1 MKLTA
6 AQQAAVEHRGS
17 SLLVC
22 ASAGAGKT
30 EVLARRCAALVADE
44 RQPCAVDRLLVVTF
58 TRAAAAELRTR
69 VARFLRESAARAT
82 SESLRRHL
90 RRQGLLID
98 AADIGTIDAWCG
110 RIVREHSA
118 DAGVDVRF
126 AVLSDEQARLLRAA
140 TLDELFDGIHR
151 GGEPLADRA
160 QAWIARAAAPGDR
173 FLRVLV
179 EQLNRYREHLVN
191 PQAWFE
197 RQRAAC
203 RADDAERVLAAAL
216 AEECRFQ
223 HRQLTALR
231 AELPLEA
238 TDMLAAYEAVLADW
252 STRLPTEG
260 TLSAVVN
267 ELAAFKL
274 PAPRGRNKPAEHP
287 ALHEVRERWLKG
299 RLQKPWAPETVGEI
313 LRHAPATADLVLTV
327 LELEERYAQLLSA
340 AKRQR
345 AALEFGDVLRATLD
359 LLGRPAVGPRREPT
373 DIARRLQRRYEHVLV
388 DEYQDTSPVQVEIL
402 RLVSRDDLGR
412 TNRFLVGDL
421 KQSIYGFREAEPRLF
436 AELQADF
443 DAGRQEGRVLPLSDN
458 FRSHATLLDGL
469 NELFTR
475 LFDPLLGGTP
485 YGPQERLIAGR
496 RADELAN
503 PTLDG
508 HSRIEVSVL
517 EEQTRD
523 REAEVDDDEQ
533 IVERIE
539 RETQVAAEQIRALLA
554 AGAQVPQRGKDGTA
568 SLRPLRLVDIVVLL
582 RSAAVAAPRVAH
594 VLRNNGVPAEA
605 VGRESPLD
613 AVEVRDVECVLRLLV
628 NRRQD
633 VPLAAY
639 LRSPLVGLS
648 EDELLAVRTQTSR
661 AAGGF
666 YEAVDAFR
674 TQRPVESLAVR
685 LDGALAQ
692 LDRWAE
698 AAREEE
704 LPALLRRVLADSGL
718 LLLAAAQPGGAQ
730 RVALLRMMER
740 LAADYARAG
749 PGGVDGFVE
758 YLESLA
764 EQDITPAAAAAG
776 PEDVVRI
783 LTIHGAKGLEFPVVF
798 LLGTGTTFHP
808 GRQRQAWQMD
818 EETGFGLRFNDYRRR
833 ATLTSARLHVIAR
846 RAAHRE
852 LEEEMRLLYVAAT
865 RARERLVI
873 IGHAPPDLWPTCR
886 ERFGSATA
894 APSLLSRLAAR
905 NRLEWVLM
913 AAAGC
918 AGNDP
923 AAAGAIRVVTRPV
936 TEIRVAEPVV
946 PPQVA
951 EDDVLTPEDAAWV
964 ARGRA
969 LLTADIGTTD
979 VHRPAVL
986 SVSAFKEL
994 ALRARGAD
1002 RPHVLDQVT
1011 EPLPRPAFAAES
1023 RPSGQDLGTACHRF
1037 LEWADLGHLSTAAE
1051 VAAQIAALGAEGR
1064 LSAAEAAL
1072 VPIDDIVWLAG
1083 TLVGRWLA
1091 EHAATARRELPF
1103 VYAGPLPPS
1112 ADRSIVRGVIDCVLD
1127 TPAGLVVID
1136 YKTDRPRDEQDL
1148 AERRA
1153 GYRVQ
1158 LRLYAE
1164 AAGAI
1169 LARPVAR
1176 AVLVFLR
1183 ARRLE
1188 EVALDTAVGT
1198 PRSLA

>member
-1 MKLTA
+1 MKLTS

-58 TRAAAAELRTR
+58 TRAAAAELRVR
-69 VARFLRESAARAT
+69 VARLLRAAAT
-82 SESLRRHL
+82 QARTEALRRHL
-90 RRQGLLID
+90 HRQELLID

-118 DAGVDVRF
+118 AAGVDVRF
-126 AVLSDEQARLLRAA
+126 AVLSEEQALLLRAA
-140 TLDELFDGIHR
+140 TLDELFDWVHR
-151 GGEPLADRA
+151 GGDPLADRA
-160 QAWIARAAAPGDR
+160 REWIARAAAPVDR

-203 RADDAERVLAAAL
+203 RADDAERVLSAAL

-223 HRQLTALR
+223 QQQVAALR
-231 AELPLEA
+231 ADLPLEA
-238 TDMLAAYEAVLADW
+238 NETLAPYEAALADW
-252 STRLPTEG
+252 SSRLATEG
-260 TLSAVVN
+260 TLAVVVDD
-267 ELAAFKL
+267 LAAFKL
-274 PAPRGRNKPAEHP
+274 PAPRGRNKPPEHP

-299 RLQKPWAPETVGEI
+299 RLQKPWAPQVVGEI
-313 LRHAPATADLVLTV
+313 LRHAPATADLVLIT
-327 LELEERYAQLLSA
+327 LDLEERYAQLLSA

-359 LLGRPAVGPRREPT
+359 LLGRPTASPRREPT

-402 RLVSRDDLGR
+402 RLVSRDEPGR

-421 KQSIYGFREAEPRLF
+421 KQSIYGFREAEPQLF

-458 FRSHATLLDGL
+458 FRSHAKLLDGL
-469 NELFTR
+469 NDLFAR
-475 LFDPLLGGTP
+475 LFDPMLGGTP

-496 RADELAN
+496 RADEIAN

-508 HSRIEVSVL
+508 HPRIEVCVL
-517 EEQTRD
+517 QEQPRD
-523 REAEVDDDEQ
+523 GETEVDEDEQ

-539 RETQVAAEQIRALLA
+539 REAQAAAEQIRTLLA
-554 AGAQVPQRGKDGTA
+554 AGSQVPQRGQDGTA
-568 SLRPLRLVDIVVLL
+568 SLRPLRLADIVILL
-582 RSAAVAAPRVAH
+582 RSAAAAAPRVAR

-605 VGRESPLD
+605 IGRESPLD

-639 LRSPLVGLS
+639 LRSPLVGLT
-648 EDELLAVRTQTSR
+648 EDELLAIRTMTPR

-674 TQRPVESLAVR
+674 TQRPVESLAVK

-692 LDRWAE
+692 LEGWAE

-704 LPALLRRVLADSGL
+704 LPALLRRVFADSGL

-740 LAADYARAG
+740 LAADYARTG
-749 PGGVDGFVE
+749 PGGIDGFVE

-764 EQDITPAAAAAG
+764 EQDITPATAAAG
-776 PEDVVRI
+776 PEDVLRI

-798 LLGTGTTFHP
+798 LLGAGNTFHP

-818 EETGFGLRFNDYRRR
+818 EEIGFGLRFNDYRRR
-833 ATLTSARLHVIAR
+833 ATLTSARHHVIAR

-852 LEEEMRLLYVAAT
+852 LEEELRLLYVAAT

-873 IGHAPPDLWPTCR
+873 IGHAPPELWPTCR
-886 ERFGSATA
+886 ERFSSATA

-918 AGNDP
+918 AGSDP
-923 AAAGAIRVVTRPV
+923 AAADAIRVSTRPA
-936 TEIRVAEPVV
+936 TEFRVAEPAVA
-946 PPQVA
+946 PQA
-951 EDDVLTPEDAAWV
+951 EEDDVLTPEDAAWV

-969 LLTADIGTTD
+969 LLTTDIGTTD

-1002 RPHVLDQVT
+1002 RPHVLDEVT
-1011 EPLPRPAFAAES
+1011 EPLPRPTFAAEA
-1023 RPSGQDLGTACHRF
+1023 RPSGQDVGTACHRF
-1037 LEWADLGHLSTAAE
+1037 LEWADLGRLRTAAE
-1051 VAAQIAALGAEGR
+1051 VAAQVAALQTAGR

-1072 VPIDDIVWLAG
+1072 IPVDDLVWLAG
-1083 TLVGRWLA
+1083 TPVGRLLA

-1103 VYAGPLPPS
+1103 VYAGPPPAS
-1112 ADRSIVRGVIDCVLD
+1112 ANRSIIRGVIDCVLD
-1127 TPAGLVVID
+1127 TPAGLIVID
-1136 YKTDRPRDEQDL
+1136 YKTDRPRDDQDL
-1148 AERRA
+1148 EERLA
-1153 GYRVQ
+1153 GYRAQ

-1176 AVLVFLR
+1176 AILVLLR
-1183 ARRLE
+1183 MRRVE
-1188 EVALDTAVGT
+1188 DVSLDPPAASPG
-1198 PRSLA
+1198 P

>member
-1 MKLTA
+1 MKLTP

-44 RQPCAVDRLLVVTF
+44 QQPCPVDRLLVVTF
-58 TRAAAAELRTR
+58 TRAAAAELRVR
-69 VARFLRESAARAT
+69 VARRLRAAAT
-82 SESLRRHL
+82 QARTEALRRHL
-90 RRQGLLID
+90 HRQELLID

-118 DAGVDVRF
+118 AAGVDVRF
-126 AVLSDEQARLLRAA
+126 CVLSEEQALLLRAA
-140 TLDELFDGIHR
+140 TLDELFDWIHR
-151 GGEPLADRA
+151 GGGPLADRA
-160 QAWIARAAAPGDR
+160 RAWIARAAAPGDR

-216 AEECRFQ
+216 AEECCFQ
-223 HRQLTALR
+223 QQQVAALR
-231 AELPLEA
+231 AALPPEA
-238 TDMLAAYEAVLADW
+238 NEALAPYEAALADW
-252 STRLPTEG
+252 STRLATEG
-260 TLSAVVN
+260 TLAAVVDD
-267 ELAAFKL
+267 LAAFKL
-274 PAPRGRNKPAEHP
+274 PAPRGRNKPPEHP

-299 RLQKPWAPETVGEI
+299 RLQKPWAPEAVGEI
-313 LRHAPATADLVLTV
+313 LRHAPTTADLVLTT
-327 LELEERYAQLLSA
+327 LDLEERYAQLLSV

-345 AALEFGDVLRATLD
+345 AAFEFGDVLRAALD
-359 LLGRPAVGPRREPT
+359 LLGRPTAGPQREPT

-402 RLVSRDDLGR
+402 RLVSRNEPGR

-469 NELFTR
+469 NELFAR
-475 LFDPLLGGTP
+475 LFDPMLGGTP
-485 YGPQERLIAGR
+485 YGPRERLVAGR

-508 HSRIEVSVL
+508 LPRIEVCVL
-517 EEQTRD
+517 EEQPRD
-523 REAEVDDDEQ
+523 SEVETDDEDELL
-533 IVERIE
+533 VERIE
-539 RETQVAAEQIRALLA
+539 REAQAAAEQIRALLA
-554 AGAQVPQRGKDGTA
+554 AGTEVPLRGNNGVTA
-568 SLRPLRLVDIVVLL
+568 LRPLRPADIVILL

-613 AVEVRDVECVLRLLV
+613 AVEVRDVGCVLRLLV

-639 LRSPLVGLS
+639 LRSPLVGLT
-648 EDELLAVRTQTSR
+648 EDELLAVRTMTPR
-661 AAGGF
+661 ATGGF

-674 TQRPVESLAVR
+674 TQRPVASLAVK

-704 LPALLRRVLADSGL
+704 LPALLRRVFADSGL
-718 LLLAAAQPGGAQ
+718 LLLAAAQPGGTQ

-740 LAADYARAG
+740 LAADYARTG
-749 PGGVDGFVE
+749 PGGLDGFVD

-764 EQDITPAAAAAG
+764 EEEITPAAAAAG
-776 PEDVVRI
+776 PQDVVRI
-783 LTIHGAKGLEFPVVF
+783 LTIHGAKGLEFPIVF
-798 LLGTGTTFHP
+798 VLGAGNRFHP

-818 EETGFGLRFNDYRRR
+818 EEIGFGLRFNDYTRR
-833 ATLTSARLHVIAR
+833 ATLTSARHHVIAR

-865 RARERLVI
+865 RARERLVV
-873 IGHAPPDLWPTCR
+873 IGHAPPDLSPTCR
-886 ERFGSATA
+886 ERFGSPAA
-894 APSLLSRLAAR
+894 APPLLSRLAAR
-905 NRLEWVLM
+905 HRLEWVLM

-923 AAAGAIRVVTRPV
+923 AASDAIRVRTRPV
-936 TEIRVAEPVV
+936 TDVHVAALVV
-946 PPQVA
+946 PPGEPDHDELSPQD
-951 EDDVLTPEDAAWV
+951 EEWV

-994 ALRARGAD
+994 ALRAHGED
-1002 RPHVLDQVT
+1002 RPHVLDEVV
-1011 EPLPRPAFAAES
+1011 EPLPRPAFAAEA

-1037 LEWADLGHLSTAAE
+1037 LEWADLGRLTTAAA
-1051 VAAQIAALGAEGR
+1051 VAAQVAALQADGR

-1072 VPIDDIVWLAG
+1072 VPADDIVWLAG
-1083 TLVGRWLA
+1083 TPVGRLLA

-1103 VYAGPLPPS
+1103 VFAGPPPTS
-1112 ADRSIVRGVIDCVLD
+1112 PDRSIIRGVIDCVLD

-1136 YKTDRPRDEQDL
+1136 YKTDRPRDDQTL
-1148 AERRA
+1148 AERLA
-1153 GYRVQ
+1153 GYRAQ

-1176 AVLVFLR
+1176 AILVLLR
-1183 ARRLE
+1183 VRRTE
-1188 EVALDTAVGT
+1188 DVSLDSPAA
-1198 PRSLA
+1198 PPDP

>member
-1 MKLTA
+1 MKLTP

-58 TRAAAAELRTR
+58 TRAAAAELRVR
-69 VARFLRESAARAT
+69 VARLLRAAAPQARTEA
-82 SESLRRHL
+82 LRRHL
-90 RRQGLLID
+90 YRQELLVD

-126 AVLSDEQARLLRAA
+126 SVLSEEQARLLRAA
-140 TLDELFDGIHR
+140 TLDELFDWVHR
-151 GGEPLADRA
+151 GGDPLADRA
-160 QAWIARAAAPGDR
+160 RAWIARATAPGDR

-191 PQAWFE
+191 PRAWFE

-203 RADDAERVLAAAL
+203 RADDAERVLAMAL
-216 AEECRFQ
+216 AEECCFQ
-223 HRQLTALR
+223 QQQVAALR
-231 AELPLEA
+231 TNLPPEA
-238 TDMLAAYEAVLADW
+238 NETLAPYEVALADW
-252 STRLPTEG
+252 STRLAAES
-260 TLSAVVN
+260 TLAAVVDD
-267 ELAAFKL
+267 LAAFKL
-274 PAPRGRNKPAEHP
+274 PTPRGRHKPPEHP
-287 ALHEVRERWLKG
+287 ALHEVRERWLRG
-299 RLQKPWAPETVGEI
+299 RLQKPWAAETVGDI
-313 LRHAPATADLVLTV
+313 LRHAPATADLVLTT
-327 LELEERYAQLLSA
+327 LDLEERYAERLSA

-359 LLGRPAVGPRREPT
+359 LLGRPTAGPRREPT

-402 RLVSRDDLGR
+402 RLVSRDEPGR

-469 NELFTR
+469 NELFAR

-485 YGPQERLIAGR
+485 YGPQERLVAGR
-496 RADELAN
+496 RTDERAN

-508 HSRIEVSVL
+508 LPRIEVCVL
-517 EEQTRD
+517 EEQPRD
-523 REAEVDDDEQ
+523 SETGTDDDELM
-533 IVERIE
+533 VERIE
-539 RETQVAAEQIRALLA
+539 REAQMAAEQIRALLA
-554 AGAQVPQRGKDGTA
+554 GTQVPQRGNDGVT
-568 SLRPLRLVDIVVLL
+568 SLRPLRLADIVILL
-582 RSAAVAAPRVAH
+582 RSAAAAAPRVAH

-639 LRSPLVGLS
+639 LRSPLVGLT
-648 EDELLAVRTQTSR
+648 EDELLAVRTMTPR
-661 AAGGF
+661 TAGGF

-674 TQRPVESLAVR
+674 TQRPVESLAVK
-685 LDGALAQ
+685 LDGALAR

-704 LPALLRRVLADSGL
+704 LPALLRRVFADSGL

-740 LAADYARAG
+740 LAADYSRTG
-749 PGGVDGFVE
+749 PGGLDGFVD

-764 EQDITPAAAAAG
+764 EEEITPAATAAG
-776 PEDVVRI
+776 PADLVRI

-798 LLGTGTTFHP
+798 VLGAGTRFHP

-818 EETGFGLRFNDYRRR
+818 EEIGFGLRFNDYTRR
-833 ATLTSARLHVIAR
+833 ATLTSARLHVLAR

-852 LEEEMRLLYVAAT
+852 LEEELRLLYVAAT

-886 ERFGSATA
+886 ERFGSPVA
-894 APSLLSRLAAR
+894 APPLLSRLAAR
-905 NRLEWVLM
+905 HRLEWVLM

-918 AGNDP
+918 IGNDP
-923 AAAGAIRVVTRPV
+923 AAADAIRVSTQPATDVHVAAPV
-936 TEIRVAEPVV
+936 APPGEPDRDELS
-946 PPQVA
+946 PPD
-951 EDDVLTPEDAAWV
+951 EAWV

-969 LLTADIGTTD
+969 LLTADIGTTA

-994 ALRARGAD
+994 ALRARGED
-1002 RPHVLDQVT
+1002 RPHVLDEVA
-1011 EPLPRPAFAAES
+1011 EPLPRPAFAAET

-1037 LEWADLGHLSTAAE
+1037 LEWADLGRLSTAAE
-1051 VAAQIAALGAEGR
+1051 VGTQVAGLLAAGR

-1072 VPIDDIVWLAG
+1072 VPADDIVWLAG
-1083 TLVGRWLA
+1083 TPVGRLLA

-1103 VYAGPLPPS
+1103 VYAGSPPAS
-1112 ADRSIVRGVIDCVLD
+1112 ADRSIIRGVIDCVLD
-1127 TPAGLVVID
+1127 TPDGLTVID
-1136 YKTDRPRDEQDL
+1136 YKTDRPRDNQDL
-1148 AERRA
+1148 EERLA
-1153 GYRVQ
+1153 GYRAQ

-1176 AVLVFLR
+1176 AMLVLLR
-1183 ARRLE
+1183 ARRIEDVSLDSP
-1188 EVALDTAVGT
+1188 VAPPG
-1198 PRSLA
+1198 P

>member
-1 MKLTA
+1 MKLTS

-44 RQPCAVDRLLVVTF
+44 QQPCAVDRLLVVTF
-58 TRAAAAELRTR
+58 TRAAAAELRLR
-69 VARFLRESAARAT
+69 VARLLRAAAT
-82 SESLRRHL
+82 QARTEALRRHL
-90 RRQGLLID
+90 RRQELLID

-126 AVLSDEQARLLRAA
+126 AVLGEEQALLLRAA
-140 TLDELFDGIHR
+140 TLDELFDWVHR

-160 QAWIARAAAPGDR
+160 REWISRAAAPGDR

-179 EQLNRYREHLVN
+179 ERLNRWREHLVN

-216 AEECRFQ
+216 AVECRFQ
-223 HRQLTALR
+223 QQQVAALR
-231 AELPLEA
+231 ANLPPEVNETLAPYEA
-238 TDMLAAYEAVLADW
+238 ALTEWGTRLAAN
-252 STRLPTEG
+252 G
-260 TLSAVVN
+260 TLAAVVAA
-267 ELAAFKL
+267 LAAFKL
-274 PAPRGRNKPAEHP
+274 PAPRGRNTPPEHP
-287 ALHEVRERWLKG
+287 ALHEVRQRWLEG
-299 RLQKPWAPETVGEI
+299 RLKKPWAPEAVGEI

-327 LELEERYAQLLSA
+327 LDLEERYAQLLSA
-340 AKRQR
+340 AKQQR

-359 LLGRPAVGPRREPT
+359 LLGRPTAGPRRGPT

-402 RLVSRDDLGR
+402 RLVSRDGPGR

-443 DAGRQEGRVLPLSDN
+443 NAGRQEGRVLPLSDN

-496 RADELAN
+496 RADEIAN

-508 HSRIEVSVL
+508 HSRIEVCIL
-517 EEQTRD
+517 EEQPRD
-523 REAEVDDDEQ
+523 SEVETDDDELL
-533 IVERIE
+533 VERIE
-539 RETQVAAEQIRALLA
+539 REAQVAAEQIRALLA
-554 AGAQVPQRGKDGTA
+554 AGVQVPQRGKDGTA
-568 SLRPLRLVDIVVLL
+568 SLRPLRLADIVILL
-582 RSAAVAAPRVAH
+582 RSAAVAAPRVAR

-605 VGRESPLD
+605 VGRESPLN

-648 EDELLAVRTQTSR
+648 AGELLTVRTQTPR

-674 TQRPVESLAVR
+674 TQRPVKSLAVK

-692 LDRWAE
+692 LNRWTE

-704 LPALLRRVLADSGL
+704 LPALLRRVFADSGL

-740 LAADYARAG
+740 LAADYSRTG
-749 PGGVDGFVE
+749 PGGLDGFVD

-764 EQDITPAAAAAG
+764 EEEITPAATAAG
-776 PEDVVRI
+776 PADVVRI

-798 LLGTGTTFHP
+798 VLGAGNRFHP

-818 EETGFGLRFNDYRRR
+818 EDLGFGLRFDDYRRR

-865 RARERLVI
+865 RARERLVV

-886 ERFGSATA
+886 ERFGPPAA
-894 APSLLSRLAAR
+894 APPLLSRLAAR
-905 NRLEWVLM
+905 HRLEWVLM

-923 AAAGAIRVVTRPV
+923 TAADAIRVSTRPA
-936 TEIRVAEPVV
+936 TGIRVAEPAGQPQTAEEDV
-946 PPQVA
+946 P
-951 EDDVLTPEDAAWV
+951 TPEVAGWV
-964 ARGRA
+964 TRGRA

-994 ALRARGAD
+994 ALRARGED
-1002 RPHVLDQVT
+1002 RPHVLDEAA
-1011 EPLPRPAFAAES
+1011 EPLPRPAFAADS

-1037 LEWADLGHLSTAAE
+1037 LEWADLGCLTAAAD
-1051 VAAQIAALGAEGR
+1051 VAAQVAGLQAAGR
-1064 LSAAEAAL
+1064 LSDAEAAL
-1072 VPIDDIVWLAG
+1072 VPVNDIVWLAG
-1083 TLVGRWLA
+1083 TPVGRLLA

-1103 VYAGPLPPS
+1103 VYAGPPPAS
-1112 ADRSIVRGVIDCVLD
+1112 ADRSIIRGVIDCVLD
-1127 TPAGLVVID
+1127 TPNGLIVID
-1136 YKTDRPRDEQDL
+1136 YKTDRPRDDDDL
-1148 AERRA
+1148 EERLA
-1153 GYRVQ
+1153 GYRAQ

-1176 AVLVFLR
+1176 AILVLLR
-1183 ARRLE
+1183 ARRIE
-1188 EVALDTAVGT
+1188 DVALAPPPAESG
-1198 PRSLA
+1198 A